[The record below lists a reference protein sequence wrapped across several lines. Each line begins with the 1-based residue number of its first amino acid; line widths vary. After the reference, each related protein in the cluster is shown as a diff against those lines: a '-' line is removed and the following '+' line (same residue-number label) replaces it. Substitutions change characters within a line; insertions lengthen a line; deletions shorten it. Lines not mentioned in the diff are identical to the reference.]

1 MATYT
6 KHLLSA
12 STSGRGI
19 LVTATGT
26 NTPTLIHTA
35 QAGTNSLDE
44 LYLYA
49 SNMALSNGTLAVCWG
64 GTVFPNDI
72 TTTPLLP
79 GAGRVLV
86 MDGRLIQDNLVVS
99 AYSNGTAVVVDG
111 FVNRITT

>member
-6 KHLLSA
+6 KHTLSA

-35 QAGTNSLDE
+35 QSGSNILDE

-49 SNMALSNGTLAVCWG
+49 CNLAPSNGTLAVCWG

-72 TTTPLLP
+72 TTATVLQ

-86 MDGRLIQDNLVVS
+86 MDGRLIQDGLVVS

-111 FVNRITT
+111 FVNRITS